1 MRNERKSKG
10 FLCWPKYSLASLNQ
24 TELVNKDDDTADEF
38 FSIDKNDSKTVLP
51 YVLRV
56 SKSRYGINFPDIS
69 FDIRVY
75 TRHQTGEVKRL

>member
-1 MRNERKSKG
+1 M
-10 FLCWPKYSLASLNQ
+10 
-24 TELVNKDDDTADEF
+24 NKDDDTADEF

-75 TRHQTGEVKRL
+75 TRHQTGEVKRLRYYFIILFLLPFVPIRAEFC